1 MFWKKRNHKNA
12 VWNSYS
18 YKKYEKQQRNAVQN
32 SHSKK
37 GKNNPKMQQQHTHSH
52 TRGGLRD
59 LKVGKTNKCP
69 SMNGLDPSLN
79 AVLKTV

>member
-1 MFWKKRNHKNA
+1 MQCEIRIRIKNMRNNREMQCKIHT
-12 VWNSYS
+12 V
-18 YKKYEKQQRNAVQN
+18 
-32 SHSKK
+32 KK
-37 GKNNPKMQQQHTHSH
+37 GKQPKNATATHTQ
-52 TRGGLRD
+52 GGLRD

>member
-37 GKNNPKMQQQHTHSH
+37 GKTTQKCNSNTH

>member
-1 MFWKKRNHKNA
+1 MQCEIRIRIKNKRNNREMQCKIHT
-12 VWNSYS
+12 V
-18 YKKYEKQQRNAVQN
+18 
-32 SHSKK
+32 KK
-37 GKNNPKMQQQHTHSH
+37 GKQPKNATATHTLAHS
-52 TRGGLRD
+52 RGLRD

>member
-1 MFWKKRNHKNA
+1 MQCEIRIRIKNKRNNREMQCKIHTVKR
-12 VWNSYS
+12 
-18 YKKYEKQQRNAVQN
+18 E
-32 SHSKK
+32 
-37 GKNNPKMQQQHTHSH
+37 NNPKMQQQHTHSH